1 MKRTAAFPV
10 WVYKL
15 ALLATTLIWGGSFVV
30 LKGALD
36 TIPAT
41 WLLTIRFAAAGLLC
55 IPIFWKRLR
64 SNLDSS
70 HLVAGALIGISG
82 GAAYLVQNIGL
93 TYTTPA
99 KNAFFTATYCVMVPF
114 LYWAIKHRRPQAHNV
129 LAALLC
135 IVGVCLVTL
144 GSSTKGLAGAFT
156 MGLGDALTLGCA
168 LLFAINIVLI
178 SILAPAHDLPTLIVI
193 QLLVFAAV
201 CAVAGIVAKDALP
214 TITTFTP
221 DLLGKL
227 AFLILLGTVL
237 AIVMQNLGQKYV
249 DPSQAALIMSFE
261 SVFGVIF
268 SVLIY
273 HETVTTLMLVGFA
286 SIFVSILVSELI
298 GGHKER
304 KEKRSCAQTSTAPT
318 LSEY

>member
-1 MKRTAAFPV
+1 MKRTTAFPV

-15 ALLATTLIWGGSFVV
+15 ALLVTTLIWGSSFVV

-36 TIPAT
+36 AIPAT
-41 WLLTIRFAAAGLLC
+41 WLLAIRFAVAGFFC

-64 SNLDSS
+64 DNLDSS
-70 HLVAGALIGISG
+70 HVVAGALIGISG

-99 KNAFFTATYCVMVPF
+99 KNAFFTATYCVIVPF
-114 LYWAIKHRRPQAHNV
+114 LYWAIKHKHPQAHNV

-135 IVGVCLVTL
+135 IVGVCLVTM
-144 GSSTKGLAGAFT
+144 GSSATGLAGAFT
-156 MGLGDALTLGCA
+156 MGLGDTLTLGCA
-168 LLFAINIVLI
+168 VLFAINIVLI

-201 CAVAGIVAKDALP
+201 CALAGIVTKDALP
-214 TITTFTP
+214 TISNFTP

-227 AFLILLGTVL
+227 AFLILLSTVL

-268 SVLIY
+268 SVFMY
-273 HETVTTLMLVGFA
+273 HETVTALMLVGFA

-298 GGHKER
+298 GGHIER
-304 KEKRSCAQTSTAPT
+304 KEQRESAQTNTVPS
-318 LSEY
+318 LSE

>member
-1 MKRTAAFPV
+1 MAPCHPLCCSGVF
-10 WVYKL
+10 
-15 ALLATTLIWGGSFVV
+15 
-30 LKGALD
+30 
-36 TIPAT
+36 
-41 WLLTIRFAAAGLLC
+41 C

-64 SNLDSS
+64 DNLDSS
-70 HLVAGALIGISG
+70 HMVAGALIGISG

-99 KNAFFTATYCVMVPF
+99 KNAFFTATYCVIVPF
-114 LYWAIKHRRPQAHNV
+114 LYWAIKHKRPQAHNV

-135 IVGVCLVTL
+135 IAGVCLVTM
-144 GSSTKGLAGAFT
+144 GSSTTGLAGAFT
-156 MGLGDALTLGCA
+156 MGLGDTLTLGCA
-168 LLFAINIVLI
+168 VLFAINIVLI

-193 QLLVFAAV
+193 QLLVFAVV
-201 CAVAGIVAKDALP
+201 CALAGIVTKDALP
-214 TITTFTP
+214 TISNFTP

-227 AFLILLGTVL
+227 AFLILLSTVL

-268 SVLIY
+268 SVFMY
-273 HETVTTLMLVGFA
+273 HETVTALMLVGFV

-298 GGHKER
+298 GGHIER
-304 KEKRSCAQTSTAPT
+304 KEKRESAQTSTVPI
-318 LSEY
+318 LSE